1 MAEQTVI
8 AGRYQLLGRLG
19 SGGMG
24 EVYEALDAALE
35 RRVALKMI
43 RSDLAGSDMRERFG
57 REARALARIAHPNT
71 VVVHDVGLHGD
82 VPYLVMELLEG
93 VDLRS
98 LLERRPQLP
107 HALVRA
113 VAAGMCSGLAAVHDA
128 GILHRDVKPG
138 NVHLTRAGRVVLQDF
153 GIAHL
158 LDTTRQTATGVVVGT
173 PSYMAP
179 EVVRGEAPGTYT
191 DLYALGACVY
201 EMLAGEQPFGGASMV
216 EVIFKVIQEE
226 VPRLRGRRRVPDD
239 LADLVQ
245 ELLAK
250 DPTWRPTAAEALERL
265 RCPPNAAELIAE
277 AVTED
282 LRTRAVRD
290 FGPAPAEVVGA
301 SVPGLAEADP
311 DVMTTAQVSVA
322 AGLDSRSPQ
331 GTSGLALSEATRNEI
346 LHAMT
351 PAVAEARQREAV
363 GMVLRGSLE
372 EAVGLLSR
380 LADAC
385 RASLGPVHPT
395 TLACVYWQGVCL
407 ARLGAGDSAVAKFAE
422 VSAVADGSLAERRAA
437 RLE

>member
-1 MAEQTVI
+1 MAEQSVI
-8 AGRYQLLGRLG
+8 ADRYQLLGRLG

-24 EVYEALDAALE
+24 EVYEALDVKLE
-35 RRVALKMI
+35 RRVAVKMI
-43 RSDLAGSDMRERFG
+43 RSDLGGSDMRERFG
-57 REARALARIAHPNT
+57 REARALARVAHPNT

-98 LLERRPQLP
+98 LLGRRSRLP

-113 VAAGMCSGLAAVHDA
+113 VAAGMCSGLAAVHEA

-158 LDTTRQTATGVVVGT
+158 LDATHQTATGVVVGT

-179 EVVRGEAPGTYT
+179 EVVRGEAPGPYT
-191 DLYALGACVY
+191 DLYALGVCVF
-201 EMLAGEQPFGGASMV
+201 EMLAGEQPFSGGSMV
-216 EVIFKVIQEE
+216 EVIFKIVQEE
-226 VPRLRGRRRVPDD
+226 APRLRARPHTPDD
-239 LADLVQ
+239 LADLVRD
-245 ELLAK
+245 LMAK
-250 DPTWRPTAAEALERL
+250 EPTARPTAAGTLERL

-277 AVTED
+277 TVTED
-282 LRTRAVRD
+282 LRARAVRD
-290 FGPAPAEVVGA
+290 FGQAPAAVVGGPGSPPA
-301 SVPGLAEADP
+301 VAGRDATATARVAEMADLDARVPH
-311 DVMTTAQVSVA
+311 
-322 AGLDSRSPQ
+322 
-331 GTSGLALSEATRNEI
+331 GTSALALSEATRSEI

-395 TLACVYWQGVCL
+395 TLTCVYWQGVCL
-407 ARLGAGDSAVAKFAE
+407 ARLGAGDHAVAKFAE
-422 VSAVADGSLAERRAA
+422 VSAAEGTL
-437 RLE
+437 LE